1 MGRTPI
7 TKKDLSEEVRYA
19 IFDMDGTLID
29 SNSMLESVLRKYFVK
44 RGMIPGSKLNSA
56 AKTMSIYTLCATIK
70 RLTGD
75 RGSVED
81 TMHEIESYS
90 SEGYAKEVEA
100 KPFVKEYLE
109 KQKAAGT
116 KMCVAS
122 ATEEKQ
128 INAVLARL
136 GLLHFFEF
144 VITVTQVGKSK
155 EYPDVFVQAA
165 QRLGANRM
173 CEVTVFEDA
182 LAAIRAAKAAGFRV
196 IGVYDVT
203 NQNDLE
209 AEITLCDKFIYSF
222 DEFLR

>member
-7 TKKDLSEEVRYA
+7 AKKDLSKGVRYA

-29 SNSMLESVLRKYFVK
+29 SNSMLESVLRKYYVK
-44 RGMIPGSKLNSA
+44 RGMIPSSKLSSA

-75 RGSVED
+75 RGSVEN
-81 TMHEIESYS
+81 TLHEIESYS

-116 KMCVAS
+116 RMCVAS

-128 INAVLARL
+128 INAVLERL

-144 VITVTQVGKSK
+144 VITATQVGKSK

-165 QRLGANRM
+165 QRLGADKM

-182 LAAIRAAKAAGFRV
+182 LAAIRAAKAAGLHV

-203 NQNDLE
+203 NRDDLE
-209 AEITLCDKFIYSF
+209 AELALCDKFIYSF
-222 DEFLR
+222 EELLR